1 MTSIDASE
9 IVEKDHIFSLQLQG
23 VICKEEE
30 YHNALTL
37 NKIMC
42 LQESRTEVWL
52 TYTVPTD
59 LELWITELLNEFYFS
74 AHFKKLFY
82 VHSCD

>member
-9 IVEKDHIFSLQLQG
+9 IVEMGHIFLQLQG

-30 YHNALTL
+30 LHNALTL

-42 LQESRTEVWL
+42 LQESRTEV
-52 TYTVPTD
+52 
-59 LELWITELLNEFYFS
+59 
-74 AHFKKLFY
+74 
-82 VHSCD
+82 